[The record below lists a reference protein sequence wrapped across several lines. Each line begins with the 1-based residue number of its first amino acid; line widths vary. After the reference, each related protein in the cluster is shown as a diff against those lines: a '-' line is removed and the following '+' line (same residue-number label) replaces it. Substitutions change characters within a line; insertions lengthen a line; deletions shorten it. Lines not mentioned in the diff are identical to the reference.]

1 MSLARTKALKK
12 DVTERTQSEE
22 LLREAQRR
30 TESILA
36 SVTDTHIVFDR
47 QWHYAYVND
56 AAVRA
61 IGRARDQIIGRTLWE
76 LYPDIVGT
84 EIERQYRR
92 AMEGRVAAAFEFH
105 YLTLDSWWDNRFN
118 PVPEGLA
125 VFATNITERK
135 RAEAERAQLAAIVR
149 SSDDAIIAETLDGI
163 ILSWNQG
170 AARIYGYTAEE
181 IVGCPISRLIPSDH
195 PDELSGILQ
204 KLARGEHL
212 DHYETTR
219 VRKDGQRIDVSL
231 TISPIRDGAGNISGA
246 SIIARDT
253 TERNRVE
260 DATRQSQQQL
270 RALSA
275 HLQTIREEERTRIAR
290 EIHDQLGQVLTGLKM
305 ELSLLEESWS
315 DSAPRDA
322 RTLNERAFQRL
333 RSLVDGSLRTVR
345 KIATELRP
353 MMLDNL
359 GLSAAIEWQAEE
371 FLKISGIPCEVS
383 LPEDEMSLD
392 RDTSTA
398 LFRILQ
404 ESLTNIVRHAK
415 ASRVSVHLSKENHI
429 TVLQVQ
435 DNGVGIPAHLIAGS
449 ASFGLLSMKE
459 RALMLGGTVEV
470 MSGRG
475 AGTTVVVRV
484 PHAARADEEIQP

>member
-1 MSLARTKALKK
+1 VSLARPKALKK
-12 DVTERTQSEE
+12 DVTAQAQSEE
-22 LLREAQRR
+22 LLRQAQRR

-47 QWHYAYVND
+47 EWHYVYVND

-76 LYPDIVGT
+76 LYPDIFGT

-92 AMEGRVAAAFEFH
+92 AMEDRVAAAFEFH

-170 AARIYGYTAEE
+170 AARMYGYTAEE

-204 KLARGEHL
+204 RLARGEHL

-231 TISPIRDGAGNISGA
+231 TISPTQDAAGNISGA

-253 TERNRVE
+253 TERNRAE

-275 HLQTIREEERTRIAR
+275 HLQTIREEECTRIAR
-290 EIHDQLGQVLTGLKM
+290 EIHDELGQVLTGLKM

-315 DSAPRDA
+315 DSVPRDA
-322 RTLNERAFQRL
+322 RTLNERAFERM
-333 RSLVDGSLRTVR
+333 RSLVDGSIQTVR

-415 ASRVSVHLSKENHI
+415 ASRVSVHLWNENDI

-435 DNGVGIPAHLIAGS
+435 DNGVGIPAHLVAGP

-459 RALMLGGTVEV
+459 RALMLGGTVDV
-470 MSGRG
+470 VSGPG
-475 AGTTVVVRV
+475 AGTKIVVRV
-484 PHAARADEEIQP
+484 PHAAREDEEIQP

>member
-1 MSLARTKALKK
+1 LKTRG
-12 DVTERTQSEE
+12 TESTPSEE

-36 SVTDTHIVFDR
+36 SVTDTHIVFDH
-47 QWHYAYVND
+47 QWHYTYVND

-92 AMEGRVAAAFEFH
+92 AMEERVAVAFEFH

-118 PVPEGLA
+118 PVPDGLA

-135 RAEAERAQLAAIVR
+135 RAETERAQLAAIVR

-170 AARIYGYTAEE
+170 AARMYGYTAEE

-204 KLARGEHL
+204 RLARGEHL
-212 DHYETTR
+212 HHYETAR
-219 VRKDGQRIDVSL
+219 VRKDGRQIDVSL
-231 TISPIRDGAGNISGA
+231 TISPIRDASGNISGA

-260 DATRQSQQQL
+260 AATRQSQQQL

-290 EIHDQLGQVLTGLKM
+290 AIHDELGQVLTGLKM

-315 DSAPRDA
+315 ESTPRDA
-322 RTLNERAFQRL
+322 RTFDEGAFQRM
-333 RSLVDGSLRTVR
+333 RSLIDSSIRTVR
-345 KIATELRP
+345 TIATELRP

-371 FLKISGIPCEVS
+371 FSKRSGIPCEVS

-392 RDTSTA
+392 RHTSTA

-404 ESLTNIVRHAK
+404 ESLTNIVRHAR
-415 ASRVSVHLSKENHI
+415 ASRVSIHLSNENHM
-429 TVLQVQ
+429 TVLHVQ
-435 DNGVGIPAHLIAGS
+435 DDGVGIPAHLIAGPV
-449 ASFGLLSMKE
+449 SFGLLSMKE
-459 RALMLGGTVEV
+459 RALLLGGTVDV
-470 MSGRG
+470 TSGPG
-475 AGTTVVVRV
+475 AGTTIVARV
-484 PHAARADEEIQP
+484 PHAMREDEEIQP